1 MKRLQIIWWGNILLF
16 ATAMASTLHGQE
28 QCRMVDGVRV
38 CGPLA
43 TGVREF
49 AERLNVGRFQHDP
62 LYVGAE
68 VIYQSSEPATEAE
81 AIEAWK
87 ESPAHNA
94 LLPEI
99 TEVACVGN
107 VCVGR
112 GPVRSALEVA
122 RKPIRFLQRVQP
134 VRKLLGR
141 IGCKRS

>member
-49 AERLNVGRFQHDP
+49 AERLNVGRFAHDP
-62 LYVGAE
+62 TYVGAE
-68 VIYQSSEPATEAE
+68 VIYQSSGPATEAA
-81 AIEAWK
+81 AIAAWQ
-87 ESPAHNA
+87 ESPAHND

-112 GPVRSALEVA
+112 GPVRSVVGVA
-122 RKPIRFLQRVQP
+122 TAPVRFLQRVQP
-134 VRKLLGR
+134 LRKLLGR
-141 IGCKRS
+141 IGSRCR